1 MASETFVR
9 VREERAA
16 FESTARTKR
25 SRSVGRARPCV
36 WLSTCALLFVCFAGC
51 NRAGSSRQAAPTP
64 QKSDF
69 ERKLDIGRRA
79 PHVKIYVV
87 RRKDGEPLQPDDK
100 DYIRRNTPLEVA
112 TWLLTKD
119 ERAAIAGANFDFEP
133 KHFEAL
139 NKRFTVEDYTNK

>member
-1 MASETFVR
+1 LCVAL
-9 VREERAA
+9 A
-16 FESTARTKR
+16 FA
-25 SRSVGRARPCV
+25 SVG
-36 WLSTCALLFVCFAGC
+36 GC
-51 NRAGSSRQAAPTP
+51 HRAGTTENAARAP
-64 QKSDF
+64 KSDF
-69 ERKLDIGRRA
+69 EQTLDSVRRSQ
-79 PHVKIYVV
+79 HVKIYVV

>member
-1 MASETFVR
+1 VKTFR
-9 VREERAA
+9 RAA
-16 FESTARTKR
+16 WLLGAALVIASA
-25 SRSVGRARPCV
+25 VGCKHAGTSENAARP
-36 WLSTCALLFVCFAGC
+36 T
-51 NRAGSSRQAAPTP
+51 
-64 QKSDF
+64 KSDF
-69 ERKLDIGRRA
+69 EQTLDSVRRS

-119 ERAAIAGANFDFEP
+119 ARAAIAGANFDFEP
-133 KHFEAL
+133 KHFDAL

>member
-1 MASETFVR
+1 
-9 VREERAA
+9 
-16 FESTARTKR
+16 
-25 SRSVGRARPCV
+25 VGRTNERRRVKTLRRAIWLLVVALVVAPAAGCKRAGTSGNAARP
-36 WLSTCALLFVCFAGC
+36 
-51 NRAGSSRQAAPTP
+51 P
-64 QKSDF
+64 KSDF
-69 ERKLDIGRRA
+69 EQTLDSVRRS

-119 ERAAIAGANFDFEP
+119 ERSAIAGANFDFEP